1 MGWREGG
8 RDQRVTH
15 TRALVRLQAQGGGSL
30 RPAFPRCWTAVT
42 RIEPP
47 IDRRLKDAVLVI
59 LGRAAGRGEM
69 DSWPPSAEA
78 VLPRRAPIGAGEAMA
93 SSDAL
98 VLLTVGKSATLF
110 ADAVLVI
117 LEKES
122 WRVDRLV
129 ADAVLV
135 IPRDNTCPIVC

>member
-1 MGWREGG
+1 M
-8 RDQRVTH
+8 
-15 TRALVRLQAQGGGSL
+15 
-30 RPAFPRCWTAVT
+30 T

-59 LGRAAGRGEM
+59 LGRAAGRGEV

-117 LEKES
+117 LEKEA

-135 IPRDNTCPIVC
+135 IPRDNNCLIVC